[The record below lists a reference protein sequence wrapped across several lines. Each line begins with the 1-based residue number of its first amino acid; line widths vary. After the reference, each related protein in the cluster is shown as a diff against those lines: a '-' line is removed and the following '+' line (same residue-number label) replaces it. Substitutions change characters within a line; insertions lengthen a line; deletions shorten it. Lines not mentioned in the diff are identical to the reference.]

1 MSSETFRELTIDSD
15 FQQAKEVEDLI
26 VDSAESCGYDE
37 EVLFAL
43 RLSLEEGLTNAIRHG
58 NGNEKGKRVRIR
70 FVVSPEKID
79 VYIGDEGKGFDPD
92 KVPDPTTQDNLENP
106 SGRGIM
112 LMRAYMSEVIYNETG
127 NELHLVKYSKAG

>member
-1 MSSETFRELTIDSD
+1 MSSETFRKITIESD
-15 FQQAKEVEDLI
+15 FQRAKEVEDLI
-26 VDSAESCGYDE
+26 VESAESCGYDE
-37 EVLFAL
+37 EMLFAL

-58 NGNEKGKRVRIR
+58 NGYDKSKQVRIQ
-70 FVVSPEKID
+70 FAVCPDKID
-79 VYIGDEGKGFDPD
+79 VYIEDEGEGFDPD
-92 KVPDPTTQDNLENP
+92 NVPDPTAQENLENP

>member
-1 MSSETFRELTIDSD
+1 MSSETIRELTIDSD

-26 VDSAESCGYDE
+26 VESAETFGYDE

-58 NGNEKGKRVRIR
+58 NGYDKAKRVRIR
-70 FVVSPEKID
+70 FLVSPEKID
-79 VYIGDEGKGFDPD
+79 VYIEDEGKGFDPE
-92 KVPDPTTQDNLENP
+92 KVPDPTTQANLENP